1 MNRREAISKIALIM
15 GGTLTGPTLFA
26 MEHKSSKNP
35 LALSKGTFS
44 LTEMQRKI
52 VAEVAEHII
61 PKTTTAGAKDAGV
74 PAFIEM
80 MLNDCYHSPDQTS
93 FIEGLIDLEKKN
105 FITQSAAEQ
114 IVTLKQVEADTKELM
129 KAYEVKQVKV
139 GDNVDKESMD
149 AKKGVPF
156 WRLIKELTLL
166 GYFTSKVGIE
176 ASFVY
181 EPIPTKFEPIK
192 LTKGQKAFQY

>member
-15 GGTLTGPTLFA
+15 GGTLSGPTLFA
-26 MEHKSSKNP
+26 MEHRASKNP

-52 VAEVAEHII
+52 LAEVAEHII
-61 PKTTTAGAKDAGV
+61 PKTSTVGAKDVGV

-80 MLNDCYHSPDQTS
+80 MLNDCYRAPDQNS
-93 FIEGLIDLEKKN
+93 FIEGLVDLEKKN
-105 FITQSAAEQ
+105 FMTLSAAEQ
-114 IVTLKQVEADTKELM
+114 ITALTKVEADTKELM

-149 AKKGVPF
+149 AKKGLPF
-156 WRLIKELTLL
+156 WRLVKELTLL
-166 GYFTSKVGIE
+166 GYFTSKEGI
-176 ASFVY
+176 ASSFVY

>member
-15 GGTLTGPTLFA
+15 GGTLSGPTLFA
-26 MEHKSSKNP
+26 MEHKASKNP
-35 LALSKGTFS
+35 LALSKSTFS

-52 VAEVAEHII
+52 LAEVAEHII
-61 PKTTTAGAKDAGV
+61 PKTSTVGAKDVGV
-74 PAFIEM
+74 PAFIKM
-80 MLNDCYHSPDQTS
+80 MLNDCYRAPDQNS
-93 FIEGLIDLEKKN
+93 FIEGLVDLEKKN
-105 FITQSAAEQ
+105 FMSLSAAEQ
-114 IVTLKQVEADTKELM
+114 ITTLTQVEADTKELM

-149 AKKGVPF
+149 SKIGVPF

-166 GYFTSKVGIE
+166 GYFTSKDGIA

-181 EPIPTKFEPIK
+181 EPIPTKFEATK